1 MARSLKAGH
10 RKARRLRTGAAM
22 ALAVALSACHPAIK
36 GVRIDGPRLAEPDA
50 SGQVPALQE
59 PQFGGSSST
68 TKLNGESLAAV
79 KEAAPPGLHVTSIAI
94 SPLSPLARRALHF
107 KGFKGGSPDALVHLP
122 LFGLDPQLGFYY
134 LAVPVVNDGP
144 APVRNLKARAD
155 FFDAN
160 EVLVWSETEPVTH
173 FPTRLGLNPPSLP
186 NARTLPEPG
195 PLGTDIKGFSLYYF
209 AGNVGIFNFSVPDT
223 TVAKTVARWEITFL
237 VSTT

>member
-1 MARSLKAGH
+1 MARAVS
-10 RKARRLRTGAAM
+10 AAIV
-22 ALAVALSACHPAIK
+22 VALSLTLAGCHPA
-36 GVRIDGPRLAEPDA
+36 VREARVAGPVLADPE
-50 SGQVPALQE
+50 SSSQVPLLQE

-68 TKLNGESLAAV
+68 TKLNGESLTAV

-94 SPLSPLARRALHF
+94 SPLSPLARKALHF
-107 KGFKGGSPDALVHLP
+107 KGFKGGGPDALVHLP

-160 EVLVWSETEPVTH
+160 GVLVWSETEPVTY

-186 NARTLPEPG
+186 NTRNVAEPG
-195 PLGTDIKGFSLYYF
+195 RLGTDIKNFSLYYF
-209 AGNVGIFNFSVPDT
+209 SGNVGIFNFSVPDT